1 MIPGLGTALNI
12 GSVLAGAA
20 IGLSLGRVI
29 PDGLQQT
36 IRAGL
41 GLFVAVY
48 GIQMTLRTKNPLI
61 LLISVLVGVV
71 IGELLHLDDGMQ
83 AIGRWAERRTRR
95 NGEPGRVSLAFVTTS
110 LLFCVGPL
118 TILGSFLDGT
128 RGDVTVLA
136 IKSVLDGFS
145 AIVFAATLGW
155 GVVLSAVSVLLVQ
168 GSLTLI
174 AFLANAG
181 LSELETAELTAA
193 GGHRGWHRAGSARAE
208 GDQGRHLLAGAG
220 GCAAA
225 GRRPACCRRR
235 LTDRL
240 IRLPWRGLK
249 RAAGAGSTGSRPGWD
264 WSCRS

>member
-1 MIPGLGTALNI
+1 MIPGLGTALNM
-12 GSVLAGAA
+12 GTVLAGAA
-20 IGLSLGRVI
+20 IGLTLGRVI
-29 PDGLQQT
+29 PASLQRT

-48 GIQMTLRTKNPLI
+48 GIQMTLRTRNPLI

-83 AIGRWAERRTRR
+83 ALGRWAERRTRR
-95 NGEPGRVSLAFVTTS
+95 DGEPGRVSLAFVTTS

-136 IKSVLDGFS
+136 IKAVLDGFS
-145 AIVFAATLGW
+145 SIVFAATLGW
-155 GVVLSAVSVLLVQ
+155 GVILSAISVLVVQ

-174 AFLANAG
+174 AFLVHAG

-193 GGHRGWHRAGSARAE
+193 GGIIVLGIALGLLDLKVIKVANFLPALVVAP
-208 GDQGRHLLAGAG
+208 LLAGVLQAV
-220 GCAAA
+220 
-225 GRRPACCRRR
+225 
-235 LTDRL
+235 
-240 IRLPWRGLK
+240 
-249 RAAGAGSTGSRPGWD
+249 GAV
-264 WSCRS
+264 